1 MSIFELIH
9 IDEFSST
16 PKYRQLAQSIID
28 AIQKNKMKKGDVLP
42 SINEVSFHY
51 YISRITVEKG
61 YNYLKSI
68 GIIDSVRGK
77 GFFINV
83 DAIPTTYR
91 IFLLFNKLSEH
102 KKIIYDAFVKELGDT
117 AVIDFYV
124 YNNDFNLFK
133 RIIER
138 REKDYSHIV
147 IIPHFMED
155 EMNANKLINTLPKE
169 KLIIMDK
176 KIEGISGQISM
187 VYENF
192 ERDIYESLREAKESL
207 AKYHRINLIF
217 PAYSYHPIEI
227 VQGFKSFCQ
236 DFAFDYS
243 VLDSSINIS
252 FKQGDVFITVM
263 EDDLIVLMDQI
274 LVQKLQIGV
283 DIGLISYNETPIK
296 RLIGQGIST
305 ISTDFKQLGI
315 SAAEL
320 IKSGEKIHIE
330 NPFYFTQR
338 QSI

>member
-1 MSIFELIH
+1 MAIFEFIH

-16 PKYRQLAQSIID
+16 PKYRQLANSIIE

-68 GIIDSVRGK
+68 GIIESIRGK

-83 DAIPTTYR
+83 DSIPVTYR

-102 KKIIYDAFVKELGDT
+102 KKIIYDAFVKELGEN
-117 AVIDFYV
+117 AVVDFYV

-138 REKDYSHIV
+138 REKDYTHIV
-147 IIPHFMED
+147 IIPHFLED
-155 EMNANKLINTLPKE
+155 DLAAYKLINTLPKE
-169 KLIIMDK
+169 KLIIVDK
-176 KIEGISGQISM
+176 KIPGITGQIAM

-192 ERDIYESLREAKESL
+192 EKDIYASLMEAKESL
-207 AKYHRINLIF
+207 AKYNRINLIF
-217 PAYSYHPIEI
+217 PSHNYSSFDI
-227 VQGFKSFCQ
+227 VHGFKSFCQ
-236 DFAFDYS
+236 DFAFDYA
-243 VLDSSINIS
+243 VLDSPTNVNLLH
-252 FKQGDVFITVM
+252 GDVFITVM
-263 EDDLIVLMDQI
+263 EDDLIILLDQI
-274 LVQKLQIGV
+274 LAQKLRIGV
-283 DIGLISYNETPIK
+283 DLGLISYNETPIK
-296 RLIGQGIST
+296 RFIGQGIAT

-320 IKSGEKIHIE
+320 VMSGDKVQIE
-330 NPFYFTQR
+330 NPFYFTHR
-338 QSI
+338 PSI